1 MKSFEN
7 DVINLIEN
15 IQFRNAEN
23 QFQTSLANDL
33 KKINSSP
40 NIFVFADKTRN
51 IYETS
56 LDTYNKL
63 MHDNITKAYKHGSEG
78 TISQID
84 DELKHISNNL
94 GIGDRIEQMKKRKA
108 FISLKDHKENFENNP
123 KCRLINSAKSESGKL
138 SKIILDKINSNLR
151 KILNLNQWK
160 NTQNVIEWF
169 GNIKEKHRHSFISF
183 DIVDFYPSISENL
196 LDQALSWASNLAII
210 TKDEISIIKHA
221 RKSVLFNDGKPW
233 TKKDCNSLFD
243 VTMGSYDGAEICELV
258 GLFILNKLGQK
269 FGKENIG
276 LYRDDGLA
284 IMKSKSARLADKTRK
299 ELHKCFEQFG
309 LKITAEANLH
319 VVNFLDVTFDLNNGK
334 FKPYRK
340 PNDDPLYINRHSN
353 HPPSIIKQ
361 LPTSINKR
369 ISALLADEQTFHES
383 APIYQNALRHSD
395 FDHKLDYMKQA
406 PQKNTQKQTTQYHLV

>member
-1 MKSFEN
+1 MRLLIDVGSCFMMLGGWFEC
-7 DVINLIEN
+7 LLMYSGS
-15 IQFRNAEN
+15 
-23 QFQTSLANDL
+23 SLGFPL
-33 KKINSSP
+33 GSSLG
-40 NIFVFADKTRN
+40 
-51 IYETS
+51 YETP
-56 LDTYNKL
+56 LDTYKKL

-94 GIGDRIEQMKKRKA
+94 GIGDRIEQMKKREA
-108 FISLKDHKENFENNP
+108 FISLKDHKENFENNL
-123 KCRLINSAKSESGKL
+123 KCRLINPAKSESGKL

-169 GNIKEKHRHSFISF
+169 GNIKEKHRHSFIPF

-233 TKKDCNSLFD
+233 TKKDSNSLFD

-269 FGKENIG
+269 FG
-276 LYRDDGLA
+276 
-284 IMKSKSARLADKTRK
+284 
-299 ELHKCFEQFG
+299 
-309 LKITAEANLH
+309 
-319 VVNFLDVTFDLNNGK
+319 
-334 FKPYRK
+334 
-340 PNDDPLYINRHSN
+340 
-353 HPPSIIKQ
+353 
-361 LPTSINKR
+361 
-369 ISALLADEQTFHES
+369 ES
-383 APIYQNALRHSD
+383 LMTIRCTLID
-395 FDHKLDYMKQA
+395 I
-406 PQKNTQKQTTQYHLV
+406 QTTHQAS

>member
-1 MKSFEN
+1 MK
-7 DVINLIEN
+7 
-15 IQFRNAEN
+15 
-23 QFQTSLANDL
+23 
-33 KKINSSP
+33 
-40 NIFVFADKTRN
+40 
-51 IYETS
+51 
-56 LDTYNKL
+56 
-63 MHDNITKAYKHGSEG
+63 
-78 TISQID
+78 
-84 DELKHISNNL
+84 
-94 GIGDRIEQMKKRKA
+94 
-108 FISLKDHKENFENNP
+108 
-123 KCRLINSAKSESGKL
+123 
-138 SKIILDKINSNLR
+138 

-196 LDQALSWASNLAII
+196 LDQALFWASNLATI

-233 TKKDCNSLFD
+233 TKKDSNSLFD

-361 LPTSINKR
+361 LPISINKR
-369 ISALLADEQTFHES
+369 ISALSADEQTFHES
-383 APIYQNALRHSD
+383 APIYQNALRHSN

-406 PQKNTQKQTTQYHLV
+406 PQKTRRNRQRNIIWFNPPFSKNV

>member
-1 MKSFEN
+1 M
-7 DVINLIEN
+7 
-15 IQFRNAEN
+15 EN

-94 GIGDRIEQMKKRKA
+94 GIGDRIEQMKKREA
-108 FISLKDHKENFENNP
+108 FISLKDHKENFESNP
-123 KCRLINSAKSESGKL
+123 KCRLINPAKSESGKL

-233 TKKDCNSLFD
+233 TKKDSNSLFD
-243 VTMGSYDGAEICELV
+243 VTAWVVTMEL
-258 GLFILNKLGQK
+258 K
-269 FGKENIG
+269 FV
-276 LYRDDGLA
+276 
-284 IMKSKSARLADKTRK
+284 
-299 ELHKCFEQFG
+299 
-309 LKITAEANLH
+309 NL
-319 VVNFLDVTFDLNNGK
+319 
-334 FKPYRK
+334 
-340 PNDDPLYINRHSN
+340 
-353 HPPSIIKQ
+353 
-361 LPTSINKR
+361 
-369 ISALLADEQTFHES
+369 
-383 APIYQNALRHSD
+383 
-395 FDHKLDYMKQA
+395 
-406 PQKNTQKQTTQYHLV
+406 

>member
-1 MKSFEN
+1 MVGFATVVTNFPSRWQESRPFICGNSPPQLKHVDEFA
-7 DVINLIEN
+7 
-15 IQFRNAEN
+15 R
-23 QFQTSLANDL
+23 TSLPAAISFCRDESWL
-33 KKINSSP
+33 IASGCPSVRNSFP
-40 NIFVFADKTRN
+40 FPLWLRVAP
-51 IYETS
+51 
-56 LDTYNKL
+56 
-63 MHDNITKAYKHGSEG
+63 
-78 TISQID
+78 
-84 DELKHISNNL
+84 
-94 GIGDRIEQMKKRKA
+94 

-123 KCRLINSAKSESGKL
+123 KCRLINPAKSESGKL
-138 SKIILDKINSNLR
+138 SKIILDKVNSNLR

-169 GNIKEKHRHSFISF
+169 GNIKEKHRYSFISF

-233 TKKDCNSLFD
+233 TKKDSNSLFD
-243 VTMGSYDGAEICELV
+243 VIMGSYDGAEICELV

-309 LKITAEANLH
+309 LKITAEAN
-319 VVNFLDVTFDLNNGK
+319 
-334 FKPYRK
+334 
-340 PNDDPLYINRHSN
+340 
-353 HPPSIIKQ
+353 
-361 LPTSINKR
+361 
-369 ISALLADEQTFHES
+369 
-383 APIYQNALRHSD
+383 
-395 FDHKLDYMKQA
+395 
-406 PQKNTQKQTTQYHLV
+406 

>member
-1 MKSFEN
+1 MKPFEN

-15 IQFRNAEN
+15 IKFRNAEN
-23 QFQTSLANDL
+23 QFQISLANDL

-94 GIGDRIEQMKKRKA
+94 GIGDRIEQMKKREA

-123 KCRLINSAKSESGKL
+123 KCRLINPAKSESGKL
-138 SKIILDKINSNLR
+138 SKIIRDKINSNLR

-196 LDQALSWASNLAII
+196 LDQALSLASNLAII
-210 TKDEISIIKHA
+210 TKDEI
-221 RKSVLFNDGKPW
+221 
-233 TKKDCNSLFD
+233 
-243 VTMGSYDGAEICELV
+243 
-258 GLFILNKLGQK
+258 
-269 FGKENIG
+269 
-276 LYRDDGLA
+276 
-284 IMKSKSARLADKTRK
+284 
-299 ELHKCFEQFG
+299 
-309 LKITAEANLH
+309 
-319 VVNFLDVTFDLNNGK
+319 
-334 FKPYRK
+334 
-340 PNDDPLYINRHSN
+340 
-353 HPPSIIKQ
+353 
-361 LPTSINKR
+361 
-369 ISALLADEQTFHES
+369 
-383 APIYQNALRHSD
+383 
-395 FDHKLDYMKQA
+395 
-406 PQKNTQKQTTQYHLV
+406 